1 MAAKDVHKSG
11 KQTHTTPQSTPQ
23 APESPPSDRCIS
35 AVPTGEEVP
44 TLAPSEEVSAD
55 DDIPRLASGEPVQF
69 EEEGKKRDP
78 TVILQFVRA
87 PGEPEPGEEIPQPE
101 VPPAIPPATKRATQ
115 LPKVTSKVVTP
126 TFAPTKVPTAPK
138 AQETKTRQAVLN
150 FEELSYAAMQTE
162 LPRIVLNLFKQH
174 PGWQNVPES
183 KITASPVYQQM
194 LDKANKGYENWHDA
208 EARARVEIKSYQ
220 TTAERARTD
229 VQKILEGRDEE
240 GQKMAA
246 EKQRLEELGER
257 TRQEISQLEVKIN
270 EYRTLSAKASV
281 NSSQAAMDYEQKLA
295 EVERDKNAVASDRAS
310 LEQQKKDFA
319 QLVTEYES
327 NATQLEA
334 QKSELDT
341 QRGTNDTVAS
351 SLGSAQ
357 QAYDRRQQKLSADV
371 AALEAARQA
380 LEDEKQQLA
389 RNKTDAG
396 TVEQKLLD
404 DNRAIEERRGKLD
417 SDIAAYKQ
425 NLATYEAA
433 KEALDGERATLQEGF
448 RQVEQQ
454 EEALKGAKDALGKQR
469 LDLETIADQRA
480 KELLKKHGEKLYEFM
495 ATITDKVYKP
505 VDDGAKKAL
514 TALLEGNKQSKD
526 AAQAALKEL
535 KAYLGNAHPNK

>member
-1 MAAKDVHKSG
+1 MAAKDINKG

-23 APESPPSDRCIS
+23 APETPPSDRCIS

-44 TLAPSEEVSAD
+44 TLNAEE
-55 DDIPRLASGEPVQF
+55 DIPRLASGEPVQF

-78 TVILQFVRA
+78 TVILQFVRG
-87 PGEPEPGEEIPQPE
+87 PGEPEPGEDVPQPE
-101 VPPAIPPATKRATQ
+101 VPPAIPPATKRSAQ

-138 AQETKTRQAVLN
+138 AQETKTRQVALN

-174 PGWQNVPES
+174 PGWQNVPDS

-208 EARARVEIKSYQ
+208 EARGRVEIKSYQ
-220 TTAERARTD
+220 ATAERARGD
-229 VQKILEGRDEE
+229 VQKILA
-240 GQKMAA
+240 GQEKERQELAA
-246 EKQRLEELGER
+246 EKQRLETLRTQTQKEITDLESKLNEER
-257 TRQEISQLEVKIN
+257 NLKFD
-270 EYRTLSAKASV
+270 V
-281 NSSQAAMDYEQKLA
+281 NSSKTDYEQKLS
-295 EVERDKNAVASDRAS
+295 EVEQERVTVAKDRAS
-310 LEQQKKDFA
+310 LEHQKKDFE
-319 QLVTEYES
+319 QLVAEYEH
-327 NATQLEA
+327 NAAQLEA
-334 QKSELDT
+334 QKAELDT

-351 SLGSAQ
+351 SLDKAR
-357 QAYDRRQQKLSADV
+357 QAYDARQQKLSADV

-380 LEDEKQQLA
+380 LEAEKQQLA

-404 DNRAIEERRGKLD
+404 DNKAIEERRGKLD
-417 SDIAAYKQ
+417 SDIAVYKQ

-448 RQVEQQ
+448 MQVEQQ
-454 EEALKGAKDALGKQR
+454 EEALKGAQDALGKQR
-469 LDLETIADQRA
+469 LNLETIADQRA

-505 VDDGAKKAL
+505 VDDASKKAL

-526 AAQAALKEL
+526 AAQSALKEL
-535 KAYLGNAHPNK
+535 KAYLDNAHPNK